1 MERSQ
6 IIALIAWKNH
16 KNRKPLIL
24 QGARQVGKTHLL
36 KKFAAESY
44 NNIAYLNFELKPD
57 LATLFERDLDPE
69 SLVRKLEIALDT
81 KINVRDTLIIFDEV
95 QLCSRALTSLK
106 YFAEAYAQDP
116 QKYDYHIIAAGSQLG
131 INVSSSASFP
141 VGKVNLMT
149 MYPLTFLEFVR
160 ASRNSYYDLL
170 LQIHKDVGEGS
181 SRGFID
187 LKIPDNFHFD
197 LLELL
202 NVYFFIGGMPEAVK
216 VYIDTLDLKEV
227 RLVQEAI
234 LLSYLSDFSKYSDA
248 SQSLK
253 VRRIWESLPAQL
265 ARENKKFIFS
275 AVAKSAR
282 AREYETSLQWLK
294 DAGLLLLAN
303 LVENPQV
310 PLRAFADPESFKV
323 FALDVGLLGC
333 MVKLD
338 AKQVVLIKDLYFQFR
353 GALAENFI
361 AQELFAHGHNPIYYF
376 KKDSS
381 AEVDF
386 MIDHESQSFAIEV
399 KSGENKTS
407 KSLNALLKKHAQ
419 IKGVRLSSSNINFAN
434 SIIEMPL
441 YLTSALGNLS

>member
-1 MERSQ
+1 M
-6 IIALIAWKNH
+6 
-16 KNRKPLIL
+16 
-24 QGARQVGKTHLL
+24 
-36 KKFAAESY
+36 
-44 NNIAYLNFELKPD
+44 
-57 LATLFERDLDPE
+57 
-69 SLVRKLEIALDT
+69 
-81 KINVRDTLIIFDEV
+81 

-106 YFAEAYAQDP
+106 YFAEAYAQAP
-116 QKYDYHIIAAGSQLG
+116 QKYDYHIIAEGSQLG

-141 VGKVNLMT
+141 VG
-149 MYPLTFLEFVR
+149 
-160 ASRNSYYDLL
+160 
-170 LQIHKDVGEGS
+170 
-181 SRGFID
+181 
-187 LKIPDNFHFD
+187 
-197 LLELL
+197 
-202 NVYFFIGGMPEAVK
+202 
-216 VYIDTLDLKEV
+216 
-227 RLVQEAI
+227 
-234 LLSYLSDFSKYSDA
+234 
-248 SQSLK
+248 
-253 VRRIWESLPAQL
+253 
-265 ARENKKFIFS
+265 
-275 AVAKSAR
+275 
-282 AREYETSLQWLK
+282 
-294 DAGLLLLAN
+294 
-303 LVENPQV
+303 
-310 PLRAFADPESFKV
+310 KV